1 MEIETIYYIKN
12 NPLAY
17 NYLREDSSWY
27 QRLNRG
33 EDVLPIIENLAKKFY
48 KQTPEDKIAKLSKN
62 ENVNTEILL
71 KICNALNCDIS
82 DIMEVVKDSS
92 IEKEEN

>member
-1 MEIETIYYIKN
+1 MELETIYYIKN
-12 NPLAY
+12 NPLIY

-33 EDVLPIIENLAKKFY
+33 EDVIPTIESLAKKFY

-62 ENVNTEILL
+62 
-71 KICNALNCDIS
+71 
-82 DIMEVVKDSS
+82 
-92 IEKEEN
+92 IELIKTFMDVIN

>member
-1 MEIETIYYIKN
+1 MEIEKIYYIKN
-12 NPLAY
+12 NPLVY

-62 ENVNTEILL
+62 
-71 KICNALNCDIS
+71 
-82 DIMEVVKDSS
+82 
-92 IEKEEN
+92 IELIKTFMDVIN